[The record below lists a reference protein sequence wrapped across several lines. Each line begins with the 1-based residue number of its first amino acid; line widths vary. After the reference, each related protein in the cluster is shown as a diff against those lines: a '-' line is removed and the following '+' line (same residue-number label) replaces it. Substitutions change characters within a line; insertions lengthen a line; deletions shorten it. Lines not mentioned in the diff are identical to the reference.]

1 MALTLS
7 FLGKLVEI
15 AGDSQRVI
23 DSLKE
28 TTWHEL
34 LDKLEPE
41 LAEAVSGEKVRVA
54 VNGDVLSD
62 KTRLRALTGDEVA
75 FLPPN
80 RAQARSGN
88 RRAADAKLVF
98 KVERGLH

>member
-7 FLGKLVEI
+7 FLGKLAEI
-15 AGDSQRVI
+15 AGDSQRVV

-28 TTWHEL
+28 TTWGEL

-62 KTRLRALTGDEVA
+62 KTRLKALTGDEVA
-75 FLPPN
+75 FLPPV
-80 RAQARSGN
+80 SG
-88 RRAADAKLVF
+88 
-98 KVERGLH
+98 G

>member
-1 MALTLS
+1 MALTLC
-7 FLGKLVEI
+7 FLGKLAEL
-15 AGDSQRVI
+15 AGEPQRVV

-28 TTWHEL
+28 TDWESL

-62 KTRLRALTGDEVA
+62 KTRLKALTGDEVA
-75 FLPPN
+75 FLPPV
-80 RAQARSGN
+80 SG
-88 RRAADAKLVF
+88 
-98 KVERGLH
+98 G